1 MMVVPLFPN
10 SQAAVQQTLARLETV
25 TGYLSQLSSSDLTA
39 HETANAFVL
48 EEVRFQSE
56 LAETPIDGHA
66 LQLFRRLA
74 HSEPWVRS
82 ALQAATERMER
93 AIGTSLPLRFSVHA
107 GSTLPERGIAIYLG
121 DLEGMPTA
129 PASLQAFSLP
139 GSSPA
144 SSPRSPLPARLSP
157 KSHSEAVRE
166 HFARSDI
173 ELLGQWNLTGTRV
186 VPLSSPAQGEIGATL
201 TRIGRLTFLGLT
213 EDHLD
218 DLGRYDRQADIV
230 LLSGALA
237 MNRGFIDR
245 AVQALHPRM
254 ILHASSEPTGVAN
267 HRDTTVVSV
276 SSAEPMAIEFHP
288 FAQTLEL
295 DLPSGAGQQIALKR
309 HERILDI
316 LENLREP
323 VSIDLLK
330 RISGTMTAP
339 SAGQRAQ
346 GAWRWAK
353 LTMNGAVSMALRY
366 LLLLDFDPNGYT
378 RVQDR
383 EEALMRVIDEM
394 TGKMK
399 IRDSVPDHVWAFKEL
414 LIRCGLLTPRG

>member
-1 MMVVPLFPN
+1 MMVIPLFPN
-10 SQAAVQQTLARLETV
+10 SQGAVHQTLARLEAV
-25 TGYLSQLSSSDLTA
+25 TSYLSQLSSSDLTG

-48 EEVRFQSE
+48 EEIRFRNE
-56 LAETPIDGHA
+56 LTETPIDDQA
-66 LQLFRRLA
+66 LQLLRRLA
-74 HSEPWVRS
+74 HSEPWARS
-82 ALQAATERMER
+82 ALQTATERLER
-93 AIGTSLPLRFSVHA
+93 AIGVSLPLRLSVHS
-107 GSTLPERGIAIYLG
+107 GPTLPERGTAIYLG
-121 DLEGMPTA
+121 DLEGMPNP
-129 PASLQAFSLP
+129 PASLQVFSLP
-139 GSSPA
+139 WA
-144 SSPRSPLPARLSP
+144 SLEPSRRSPLPARLTP
-157 KSHSEAVRE
+157 RTHSDAIRG
-166 HFARSDI
+166 HFAQSDI
-173 ELLGQWNLTGTRV
+173 ELLGELTLAGTRA

-218 DLGRYDRQADIV
+218 HLSRYDGQADIV

-237 MNRGFIDR
+237 MIPDFIDR
-245 AVQALHPRM
+245 TIDALHPRM
-254 ILHASSEPTGVAN
+254 ILHSSSEPTGVTN
-267 HRDTTVVSV
+267 HGDTTVVSV
-276 SSAEPMAIEFHP
+276 SSRESMAIEFHP
-288 FAQTLEL
+288 IAQTLEL
-295 DLPSGAGQQIALKR
+295 DPPSRAGQPIALKR

-323 VSIDLLK
+323 VSMDLVK
-330 RISGTMTAP
+330 RISGTMTAS

-353 LTMNGAVSMALRY
+353 LTMNGAISMALRY
-366 LLLLDFDPNGYT
+366 LLLIDFDPNGYT

-414 LIRCGLLTPRG
+414 LIRSRLLTPMG